1 MRIVHYYI
9 VNKSTMERVFTSCS
23 HSECVRKLAEMDSNV
38 YGIAYKW
45 LSI

>member
-1 MRIVHYYI
+1 MRLVHYYI
-9 VNKSTMERVFTSCS
+9 VEKSTLRKVFVSCS
-23 HSECVRKLAEMDSNV
+23 HSECVRKLAEMDGNV

>member
-9 VNKSTMERVFTSCS
+9 VEKSTMKKVFTSCS
-23 HSECVRKLAEMDSNV
+23 HPECVRKLAEMDNNI